1 MFGGSFGVEC
11 SFFWCKSVKCSF
23 FWCKKVLVWVR
34 LLQEGLS
41 SLGRHEAAFSLTVR
55 REGARYVPS
64 LLKTPC
70 RSLQA
75 VRTRQGFADPLA
87 RKPFAETT
95 SAEQGH
101 NSCSSLCFM
110 GLGLLLVY
118 AWHTKVLVVLSGHF
132 SAPMHPS
139 SRAWLLLD
147 LLKQRTG
154 PSGPPWMSLNPP
166 GPPAGAAGEHSGYLA
181 AAFGARAVV
190 SCSEQ
195 SPRSRPDPAQQPV
208 AILRCPGSLTEE

>member
-1 MFGGSFGVEC
+1 MPSEARGGRAEQGADRKRMFGGSFGVEC

-41 SLGRHEAAFSLTVR
+41 SLGRHEAAFSLTVGW
-55 REGARYVPS
+55 EGARCISS

-70 RSLQA
+70 R
-75 VRTRQGFADPLA
+75 
-87 RKPFAETT
+87 
-95 SAEQGH
+95 
-101 NSCSSLCFM
+101 
-110 GLGLLLVY
+110 
-118 AWHTKVLVVLSGHF
+118 HF
-132 SAPMHPS
+132 SAPMHPR

-154 PSGPPWMSLNPP
+154 PSGPPWLSLNPP

-195 SPRSRPDPAQQPV
+195 SPRSHPDPAQQPV